1 MQSCKE
7 IKEFYLHKES
17 SFFYSLIA
25 KETVAGIPHS
35 EYLRIPV
42 YSGKCIVLLMI
53 WGINAGTAIHG
64 HGGVE
69 GTVKVIKGIVREEK
83 FEFTGTDIE
92 LISSKI
98 HIPGDVLSED
108 TGTIHSIINQDE
120 TLSVTL
126 HIYNTDK
133 NTLAGTVMYDP
144 ENRRIG
150 VLNDLAKSTSWKE
163 DPMAFKC
170 IIPFEQSDRILPGAL

>member
-1 MQSCKE
+1 MKYSKMQSCKE
-7 IKEFYLHKES
+7 IIEFYLHKES

-25 KETVAGIPHS
+25 KETIAGIPPS

-53 WGINAGTAIHG
+53 WGVDAGTAIHG
-64 HGGVE
+64 HGGIE
-69 GTVKVIKGIVREEK
+69 GTVKVIKGVVKEEK
-83 FEFTGTDIE
+83 YEFTGTDVE
-92 LISSKI
+92 LISSRI
-98 HIPGDVLSED
+98 HTPGDVLSED
-108 TGTIHSIINQDE
+108 TRTIHSIINQNE
-120 TLSVTL
+120 SISVTL

-150 VLNDLAKSTSWKE
+150 ILNDLAKSTSWKE
-163 DPMAFKC
+163 NPKSFQAC
-170 IIPFEQSDRILPGAL
+170 ISFDDHKG